1 MKNIT
6 LLALGLAVSTL
17 STGVLAEKNT
27 QPTVYQ
33 QAYAQYVLQHP
44 DNKAQ
49 SSKVLVQ
56 QFTQDYQPL
65 FSADKKV
72 NQQQFVAFEQAQ
84 LTELMKQRR
93 DMSLKQT
100 YVRYGILDADKD
112 QKMTL
117 KEFQEIG
124 LKGFAEYD
132 KDKDGIVTEND
143 IKLAAGNGTATHDG
157 FSVRLPISMPMA
169 NNPAEFIRQYGQGKP
184 YATLGDYLTGRDK
197 QFFETDSNKDL
208 TISEKEYVDEFM
220 QRYDANTV
228 AGIEKMKALSVAKF
242 QTMGKGKAQIQASDI
257 QKFAK
262 QLDREM
268 SQ

>member
-1 MKNIT
+1 MKKIT
-6 LLALGLAVSTL
+6 LLTLGLAAATL
-17 STGVLAEKNT
+17 STATFAEKNT

-44 DNKAQ
+44 ENKDQ
-49 SSKVLVQ
+49 NSKVLVK
-56 QFTQDYQPL
+56 QFSQDYQPL
-65 FSADKKV
+65 FSAAKKV
-72 NQQQFVAFEQAQ
+72 NQQQFVDFEQAQ
-84 LTELMKQRR
+84 LTALMKQRR
-93 DMSLKQT
+93 EMSLKQT
-100 YVRYGILDADKD
+100 YVRYGILDADKN

-132 KDKDGIVTEND
+132 KDQDGIVTEND

-169 NNPAEFIRQYGQGKP
+169 NNPAEFIRQYGQGKS

-197 QFFETDSNKDL
+197 QFFATDADKDL

-228 AGIEKMKALSVAKF
+228 QGMDQMKTLSAHKF
-242 QTMGKGKAQIQASDI
+242 QTIGQGKKQIQASDI
-257 QKFAK
+257 QKFAQ
-262 QLDREM
+262 QLDRAI